1 MNDEEVV
8 QSEYLFNNERQNVTY
23 KQSLIE
29 YWN

>member
-8 QSEYLFNNERQNVTY
+8 QSEYLVNNERQHVTY
-23 KQSLIE
+23 KQLLIE